1 MNGREVRAP
10 WDGVGVVVKW
20 EPLSSGMCDTLVR
33 FEGGREVWHASHT
46 LRPVGLLAGIP
57 LPNRAEARAE
67 ADRRT
72 LAQLQAIRGRLVDEW
87 HRPWPGAEH
96 GKALVG
102 KGIDGAIEKV
112 RQRCTR
118 VPV

>member
-1 MNGREVRAP
+1 MEGRRVRAP

-20 EPLSSGMCDTLVR
+20 KPLSSGMCDSLVR
-33 FEGGREVWHASHT
+33 FEDGREVWHASHT
-46 LRPVGLLAGIP
+46 LRPVEGRP
-57 LPNRAEARAE
+57 LPSRAEAREE

-72 LAQLQAIRGRLVDEW
+72 LAQLQAIRGRLVNEW

-96 GKALVG
+96 GKAMVG
-102 KGIDGAIEKV
+102 KAIDGAIEEV
-112 RQRCTR
+112 RQKGTR